1 MAARAESRG
10 TLAEKRFER
19 QRFPFTIAL
28 RCAGRAEFSAHLALD
43 RAVSAN
49 EVGQSLTKTTVR
61 RKRRPRSDSGNN
73 NMPRATNAPASR
85 ERRKRVLKSAKGYR
99 GRRSKLFRYA
109 KDATMKGKYWA
120 YRDRKTRKR
129 NFRML
134 WVQRLNAAVRAQGL
148 TYSRFAEGLKAAG
161 IGLDRKILS
170 DLAITDEAAFKGI
183 VEQVKSALE
192 KKASAG
198 KKTNA
203 A

>member
-1 MAARAESRG
+1 
-10 TLAEKRFER
+10 
-19 QRFPFTIAL
+19 
-28 RCAGRAEFSAHLALD
+28 
-43 RAVSAN
+43 
-49 EVGQSLTKTTVR
+49 
-61 RKRRPRSDSGNN
+61 
-73 NMPRATNAPASR
+73 MPRATNAPASR
-85 ERRKRVLKSAKGYR
+85 ERRKRVLDAAKGYR

-109 KDATMKGKYWA
+109 KDATMKGKYWS
-120 YRDRKTRKR
+120 YRDRKMRKR

-170 DLAITDEAAFKGI
+170 EIAIADETAFKGI

-192 KKASAG
+192 KKAG
-198 KKTNA
+198 EKKKSKA

>member
-1 MAARAESRG
+1 
-10 TLAEKRFER
+10 
-19 QRFPFTIAL
+19 
-28 RCAGRAEFSAHLALD
+28 
-43 RAVSAN
+43 
-49 EVGQSLTKTTVR
+49 
-61 RKRRPRSDSGNN
+61 
-73 NMPRATNAPASR
+73 MPRATNAPASR
-85 ERRKRVLKSAKGYR
+85 ERRKRVVKSAKGYR

-170 DLAITDEAAFKGI
+170 DLAISDEVGFKNI
-183 VEQVKSALE
+183 VDQVKGALE
-192 KKASAG
+192 KKSSEAKS
-198 KKTNA
+198 KKA